1 MSFIYVNSKL
11 LKKKNNLVFLFF
23 FLLVACDNI
32 FTRFSHLNFECEKNI
47 FRVSEIWITK
57 KLQLLK
63 GYVVI
68 HNTKYNFDAIE
79 ESEDT
84 TILRLNKPELKIEIN
99 KHNDTVI
106 ILKDRN
112 LLNLKCK
119 RSHFKM

>member
-1 MSFIYVNSKL
+1 M
-11 LKKKNNLVFLFF
+11 FF
-23 FLLVACDNI
+23 FLLLGCDSI

-68 HNTKYNFDAIE
+68 NNTKFNFDTIE
-79 ESEDT
+79 ESEEI
-84 TILRLNKPELKIEIN
+84 TILQLNKPELKIEIN
-99 KHNDTVI
+99 KYNDTVI